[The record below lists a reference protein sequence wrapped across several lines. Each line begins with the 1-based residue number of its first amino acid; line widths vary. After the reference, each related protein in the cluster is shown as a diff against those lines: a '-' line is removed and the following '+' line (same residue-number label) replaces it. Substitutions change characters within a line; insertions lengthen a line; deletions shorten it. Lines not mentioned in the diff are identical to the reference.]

1 MRSPRS
7 VTQQPM
13 GIPLRILKLAID
25 FLARVMIGRWPEIC
39 PSSATATSSS
49 LIFWLPSPRP
59 MLTTTLATLGTAMG
73 FLYPK
78 RFISAG
84 ITSLRYRSRNR
95 LMAALFLQRCA
106 AAAANSYFG
115 AVGHQL
121 MAYPRMLAAR
131 GAEEQ
136 HIRNLDRAFL
146 LHDAALHVLGRVG
159 TRVPLDDVGVLHGD
173 GALARVDSQH
183 ASGLAFVAP
192 AHHAHLIAFAD
203 A

>member
-39 PSSATATSSS
+39 PSSAAATSSS

-59 MLTTTLATLGTAMG
+59 MLTTTLATFGTAMG

-95 LMAALFLQRCA
+95 LMAALLLQCGA
-106 AAAANSYFG
+106 AAAADAHFG

-121 MAYPRMLAAR
+121 MARSGMLVAG

-136 HIRNLDRAFL
+136 DIGNLDGPFL
-146 LHDAALHVLGRVG
+146 FQNSALHVLRRIGP
-159 TRVPLDDVGVLHGD
+159 RVPLDDVGV
-173 GALARVDSQH
+173 
-183 ASGLAFVAP
+183 
-192 AHHAHLIAFAD
+192 
-203 A
+203 